1 MGVKGKVF
9 EAKIGVAAVGG
20 TNVGNRLRELRQL
33 AGMTQAE
40 LAHLLNTD
48 QTAVSRLEKREDIRI
63 STLRGYIEALGA
75 RLRIDA
81 TFNDRSAL
89 VRHFEEASL
98 QYDYKDENQLILPI
112 LDDEHLPI
120 ARDIV
125 FSIKPE
131 HSQKIEQGLKTVEL
145 RRRFPVTIPSGTA
158 ALIYSTTP
166 IRALTGIAEIAT
178 VLKYSPDRIWEEFA
192 PEACINKE
200 DFNSYFAGTEAGFV
214 IKLRHARSLR
224 RPLYLDE
231 LRQRFNFEPPQSFL
245 YAPPQLR
252 EALTY
257 ECAEVPH

>member
-1 MGVKGKVF
+1 MGVNGKVF
-9 EAKIGVAAVGG
+9 EAKVGAAADSKTHIG
-20 TNVGNRLRELRQL
+20 TRLRELRQL
-33 AGMTQAE
+33 AGVTQAE
-40 LAHLLNTD
+40 LANRLQID
-48 QTAVSRLEKREDIRI
+48 QTAVSRLEQRDDIRL

-75 RLRIDA
+75 ELRIDA
-81 TFNDRSAL
+81 TFRDHSTL
-89 VRHFEEASL
+89 VRHFEEASF
-98 QYDYKDENQLILPI
+98 QYDYKDENQLVLPI
-112 LDDEHLPI
+112 LGDERLPT

-145 RRRFPVTIPSGTA
+145 RRRFPSSVPPGTV

-178 VLKYSPDRIWEEFA
+178 VLKYPPGRIWDEFA
-192 PEACINKE
+192 PETCISKE

-214 IKLRHARSLR
+214 IRLQHARPLR
-224 RPLYLDE
+224 RLLYLDE

-252 EALTY
+252 EALSY
-257 ECAEVPH
+257 ECSEVPH